1 MFRAIIFSIIVSI
14 ATVFCGSAAILI
26 SIFSRYSPLIYGGV
40 TRCYSKIILLAANIK
55 TEISGKENIKPGTSY
70 MVVSNHQS
78 HLDIPVLVYNL
89 PLRLTFLAKKELFKI
104 PFFGWGMQ
112 AAGILKIDRSNRS
125 KAIET
130 LKNAEK
136 IIVKQKFSVMAFPE
150 GTRSSDG
157 NIHEFKKG
165 SFVMAINTGLQ
176 VLPVSIKGTYDILPK
191 KRIRIKPGKVRMK
204 IHKPI
209 DTGKYSFE
217 NRHELVKKAH
227 QIIVEGFNEN

>member
-1 MFRAIIFSIIVSI
+1 MFRAIVFAIVVAI
-14 ATVFCGSAAILI
+14 GTVICGSLAVLI

-40 TRCYSKIILLAANIK
+40 TRSYSKIILLAANIK
-55 TEISGKENIKPGTSY
+55 AEISGKENIKPGTAY
-70 MVVSNHQS
+70 LVASNHQS

-89 PLRLTFLAKKELFKI
+89 PLRLTFLAKRELFKI

-125 KAIET
+125 KAIQT
-130 LKNAEK
+130 LKDAER
-136 IIVKQKFSVMAFPE
+136 IIVEKKFSVMAFPE

-165 SFVMAINTGLQ
+165 SFVMAINTGLP

-191 KRIRIKPGKVRMK
+191 NRIKIRPGKVRVK

-209 DTGKYSFE
+209 DTQNYSFK
-217 NRHELVKKAH
+217 NRHDLVKKTH

>member
-1 MFRAIIFSIIVSI
+1 MFKAIVFAIVVAI
-14 ATVFCGSAAILI
+14 ATVICGSLAVLI
-26 SIFSRYSPLIYGGV
+26 SIFNRYSPMIYGGV
-40 TRCYSKIILLAANIK
+40 TRSYSKIILLAANIK
-55 TEISGKENIKPGTSY
+55 AEISGMENIKPDTSY

-112 AAGILKIDRSNRS
+112 AAGILKIDRSDRS
-125 KAIET
+125 KAIQT
-130 LKNAEK
+130 LKDAER
-136 IIVKQKFSVMAFPE
+136 IIVEKKFSVMAFPE
-150 GTRSSDG
+150 GTRSIDG

-165 SFVMAINTGLQ
+165 SFVMAINTGLP
-176 VLPVSIKGTYDILPK
+176 VLPVSIKGTYYILPK
-191 KRIRIKPGKVRMK
+191 KRIKIKPGKVRVK

-209 DTGKYSFE
+209 DSGNYTFE

-227 QIIVEGFNEN
+227 EIIVEGFNEN